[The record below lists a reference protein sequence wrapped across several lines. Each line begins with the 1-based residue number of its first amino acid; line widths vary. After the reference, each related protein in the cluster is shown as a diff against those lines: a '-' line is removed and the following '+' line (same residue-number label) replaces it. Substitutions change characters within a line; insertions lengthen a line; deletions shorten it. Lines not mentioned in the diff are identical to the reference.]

1 VRFRL
6 FGNKDNGD
14 RVVVETVRPV
24 EIPVITT
31 VKQCL
36 VRGVYGEAV
45 RYGYQAAMYDLQ
57 RAYRTVFPPT
67 WTNKDILEK
76 GFHGRKGYLPQ
87 LFAQLYELYEPVRF
101 GPPSEWKM
109 HYGDVVGILQ
119 SIYADEALWRL
130 YTSQVG
136 SPSYGPAD
144 GNGKLTPAEVRIRD
158 SHLYVKRATAES
170 PPGIGEVRLVQS
182 ALYVQHKDKPIEPS
196 TNGSG

>member
-1 VRFRL
+1 MRFRL
-6 FGNKDNGD
+6 FGNKNEEE

-76 GFHGRKGYLPQ
+76 GFQGRKGYLPQ
-87 LFAQLYELYEPVRF
+87 LFSQLYELYEPIRF
-101 GPPSEWKM
+101 GAPTDWKS
-109 HYGDVVGILQ
+109 HYGDIVGILQ

-130 YTSQVG
+130 YTQHVAG
-136 SPSYGPAD
+136 AD
-144 GNGKLTPAEVRIRD
+144 SGGNHKLTPREVRIRD
-158 SHLYVKRATAES
+158 SHLYVKRATS
-170 PPGIGEVRLVQS
+170 DYPPGIGEVRLDQS
-182 ALYVQHKDKPIEPS
+182 ALYVQHRDKGIEPS
-196 TNGSG
+196 EGAG

>member
-6 FGNKDNGD
+6 FSKEDNGD
-14 RVVVETVRPV
+14 HVYVETVRPV

-76 GFHGRKGYLPQ
+76 GFRGRKGYLPQ

-130 YTSQVG
+130 YTQSTGSQTYSSAG
-136 SPSYGPAD
+136 QKMAP
-144 GNGKLTPAEVRIRD
+144 TEVRIRD
-158 SHLYVKRATAES
+158 SHLYVKRATTES
-170 PPGIGEVRLVQS
+170 PPGIGEVRLAQS
-182 ALYVQHKDKPIEPS
+182 ALYVKHQDKPMEPAE
-196 TNGSG
+196 GQG